1 MLGILGYLETEGVV
15 MHWAIRI
22 KGINSVSLMD
32 SIILFILLAYDL
44 GAISMTCVYD

>member
-22 KGINSVSLMD
+22 KGINCVFFNGFNNPVYLT
-32 SIILFILLAYDL
+32 AYDL
-44 GAISMTCVYD
+44 GAISMTFVYE